1 MQNYLPFYMSFP
13 IQYPVNKEDA
23 LHRDM
28 DYLRSLYPL
37 DAQKYLKKIRDI
49 IDYMDYE
56 GSMIY
61 DEYPDRWQLY
71 RLAESILKTLQTE
84 SENEE
89 EKIPPLKWEWV
100 SDLVQVLLLEELL
113 DRRQRKNRS
122 RTREESVRLPGTES
136 GLMYLNG
143 AESSNTRLPGTEN
156 SPLIPKTEKIR
167 PRL

>member
-23 LHRDM
+23 LRRDM
-28 DYLRSLYPL
+28 DYLRGLYPL
-37 DAQKYLKKIRDI
+37 EAQKYLKKIRDI
-49 IDYMDYE
+49 LDYMDYE

-71 RLAESILKTLQTE
+71 RLAESIVKTLQTE

-89 EKIPPLKWEWV
+89 EKISPQKWEWI

-113 DRRQRKNRS
+113 DRRQRKSGS
-122 RTREESVRLPGTES
+122 RAEKGSALLPQA
-136 GLMYLNG
+136 NG
-143 AESSNTRLPGTEN
+143 GITRLAETEN
-156 SPLIPKTEKIR
+156 SSLIPKTENFR